1 MRADGGPDD
10 APDDRD
16 LRVIR
21 ICDHGGVT
29 DRLASLDASFLY
41 MEDATTP
48 MHVGTVL
55 VFEPAHGSAGSDG
68 QGGLDYDE
76 IVGIIA
82 ERITTSPRY
91 RQVIRHVPGRI
102 AAPVW
107 VDDRRFD
114 ITYHVRRA
122 ALPKPGDIN
131 QLGEFVARVQ
141 SRMLDRSRPLW
152 EVYLVE
158 GLEGGRFAIITKA
171 HHALVD
177 GVNAIDIADLIVEE
191 HARTVS
197 DTTRLWRARPAP
209 SDASLVVGALIDGVR
224 RPGTAVD
231 AVRGGLDEIRS
242 ALAHVGRGL
251 GDMGSALMR
260 ASASPAPPSPLNRT
274 IGEARRF
281 VMVDTD
287 LDDYRTVRARLPKG
301 NFAEDVTTHDV
312 ILAVVTGALRI
323 WMLTRGEPVRSG
335 TTVRALV
342 PMSIDDEDDS
352 SAGRTAAAGRAG
364 GRIDACIIDLP
375 VGEPSASM
383 RLHQIAFAMR
393 QQFEGGRAVAAHR
406 LSGVAGF
413 ASPTVHSLAAR
424 AGSAMSRRFFNVSIT
439 NVPGPQEARYVGG
452 AEMVRA
458 YPVMPLA
465 KGQAL
470 AIGLVSYRGTVC
482 YGLNADRD
490 SMKDLAVIG
499 QAIPDALEELLA
511 AHSTTRRKA

>member
-1 MRADGGPDD
+1 
-10 APDDRD
+10 
-16 LRVIR
+16 
-21 ICDHGGVT
+21 VT

-48 MHVGTVL
+48 MHVGSVL
-55 VFEPAHGSAGSDG
+55 VFEPP
-68 QGGLDYDE
+68 GGADNPGVDFDE

-82 ERITTSPRY
+82 DRISTSPRY

-102 AAPVW
+102 APPVW

-114 ITYHVRRA
+114 ISYHVRRA
-122 ALPKPGDIN
+122 ALPRPGDAN
-131 QLGEFVARVQ
+131 QLGEFVGRVQ
-141 SRMLDRSRPLW
+141 SRLLDRTRPLW
-152 EVYLVE
+152 EVYVLE
-158 GLEGGRFAIITKA
+158 GLEGGRFGIVTKA

-177 GVNAIDIADLIVEE
+177 GIHAIDIADLIVEE
-191 HARTVS
+191 TATKADHGAP
-197 DTTRLWRARPAP
+197 LWRARPQP
-209 SDASLVVGALIDGVR
+209 SDASLVVGALVDGVR
-224 RPGTAVD
+224 RPQGAIE
-231 AVRGGLDEIRS
+231 ALRGGMDEIRT
-242 ALAHVGRGL
+242 ALGKVGQGL
-251 GDMGSALMR
+251 GDIGSTLMR
-260 ASASPAPPSPLNRT
+260 ASARPAPQSPLNRPV
-274 IGEARRF
+274 GEARRF
-281 VMVDTD
+281 VMVDTA
-287 LDDYRTVRARLPKG
+287 LDDYRTVRARLPRG

-312 ILAVVTGALRI
+312 ILATVTGALRI
-323 WMLTRGEPVRSG
+323 WLLTRGEPVRSG

-342 PMSIDDEDDS
+342 PMSMVEDPADDTPGATAGGVGHP
-352 SAGRTAAAGRAG
+352 AGR
-364 GRIDACIIDLP
+364 INACIIDLP

-393 QQFEGGRAVAAHR
+393 QEFEGGRAVAATR

-413 ASPTVHSLAAR
+413 ASPTIHSLAAR

-439 NVPGPQEARYVGG
+439 NVPGPQESRYVGG

-470 AIGLVSYRGTVC
+470 AIGLVSYKGAVC

-499 QAIPDALEELLA
+499 EAIPDALDELLD
-511 AHSTTRRKA
+511 AHRGARRKA

>member
-1 MRADGGPDD
+1 MRG
-10 APDDRD
+10 
-16 LRVIR
+16 
-21 ICDHGGVT
+21 ICDDGGVT
-29 DRLASLDASFLY
+29 DRLAPLDASFLY

-55 VFEPAHGSAGSDG
+55 IFEPGDRSER
-68 QGGLDYDE
+68 GGLDYEE

-82 ERITTSPRY
+82 DRISTSPRY
-91 RQVIRHVPGRI
+91 RQVIRHVPGRL

-122 ALPKPGDIN
+122 ALPKPGDAT
-131 QLGEFVARVQ
+131 QLGEFVGRVQ
-141 SRMLDRSRPLW
+141 SRLLDRTRPLW
-152 EVYLVE
+152 EVYLLE
-158 GLEGGRFAIITKA
+158 GLQGGRFAIVTKA

-177 GVNAIDIADLIVEE
+177 GINAIDIADLIVE
-191 HARTVS
+191 
-197 DTTRLWRARPAP
+197 DTATEPGQSTRMWRARPAP
-209 SDASLVVGALIDGVR
+209 SEGALVLGALLDGIR
-224 RPGTAVD
+224 RPGTAVESL
-231 AVRGGLDEIRS
+231 RGGLDDLGTVLGRVS
-242 ALAHVGRGL
+242 RGL

-260 ASASPAPPSPLNRT
+260 VSASPAPQSPLNRT

-281 VMVDTD
+281 LTVDTP
-287 LDDYRTVRARLPKG
+287 LDDYRTVRSRLPKG

-312 ILAVVTGALRI
+312 ILATVTGALRI

-342 PMSIDDEDDS
+342 PMSIDEDVDGTGGTLPGS
-352 SAGRTAAAGRAG
+352 PH

-393 QQFEGGRAVAAHR
+393 QQVEGGRAIAARR

-413 ASPTVHSLAAR
+413 GSPTIHSLAAR
-424 AGSAMSRRFFNVSIT
+424 AGSAMSRRLFNVSIT
-439 NVPGPQEARYVGG
+439 NVPGPQDARYVGG
-452 AEMVRA
+452 ARMVRA

-470 AIGLVSYRGTVC
+470 AIGLVSYQGTVC

-490 SMKDLAVIG
+490 SMADLAVIG
-499 QAIPDALEELLA
+499 EAIPDSLQELLD
-511 AHSTTRRKA
+511 AHTPTRRRI

>member
-1 MRADGGPDD
+1 M
-10 APDDRD
+10 
-16 LRVIR
+16 
-21 ICDHGGVT
+21 GGVT
-29 DRLASLDASFLY
+29 DRLGSLDASFLY

-55 VFEPAHGSAGSDG
+55 VFEPEDAGSPGRGQGDG
-68 QGGLDYDE
+68 HGGLDYDE

-107 VDDRRFD
+107 VDDPRFD

-122 ALPKPGDIN
+122 ALPKPGDMN

-141 SRMLDRSRPLW
+141 SRLLDRSRPLW

-191 HARTVS
+191 KATSVP
-197 DTTRLWRARPAP
+197 DATRLWRARPAP
-209 SDASLVVGALIDGVR
+209 SDVSLVLGALLDGVR
-224 RPGTAVD
+224 RPGNAVE
-231 AVRGGLDEIRS
+231 AIRGGLDEIRS
-242 ALAHVGRGL
+242 ALGRAGQGL

-260 ASASPAPPSPLNRT
+260 ASARPAPPSPLNRT

-342 PMSIDDEDDS
+342 PMSLDDGDEPDAARADVS
-352 SAGRTAAAGRAG
+352 SGRTG
-364 GRIDACIIDLP
+364 GRIDVCIIDLP

-424 AGSAMSRRFFNVSIT
+424 TGSAISRRFFNVSIT
-439 NVPGPQEARYVGG
+439 NVPGPQAARYVGG
-452 AEMVRA
+452 ARMVRA

-482 YGLNADRD
+482 YGLNSDRD

-499 QAIPDALEELLA
+499 EAIPDALEELLA
-511 AHSTTRRKA
+511 AHSTRRKA

>member
-1 MRADGGPDD
+1 M
-10 APDDRD
+10 
-16 LRVIR
+16 
-21 ICDHGGVT
+21 T

-48 MHVGTVL
+48 MHVGSVL
-55 VFEPAHGSAGSDG
+55 VFEPGARSEGSAKERA
-68 QGGLDYDE
+68 GLDYDE
-76 IVGIIA
+76 IIGIIA
-82 ERITTSPRY
+82 DRISTSPRY
-91 RQVIRHVPGRI
+91 RQVIRHVPGRL

-122 ALPKPGDIN
+122 ALPKPGDAR
-131 QLGEFVARVQ
+131 QLGDFVGRVQ
-141 SRMLDRSRPLW
+141 SRLLDRTRPLW
-152 EVYLVE
+152 EVYVLE
-158 GLEGGRFAIITKA
+158 GLEGGRFAIVTKA

-177 GVNAIDIADLIVEE
+177 GVNAIDIADLIVEDAATE
-191 HARTVS
+191 PGPG
-197 DTTRLWRARPAP
+197 TRLWRARPAP
-209 SDASLVVGALIDGVR
+209 SDASLVLGALADGIR
-224 RPGTAVD
+224 RPRSAVETL
-231 AVRGGLDEIRS
+231 RGGLDDIGSVLGR
-242 ALAHVGRGL
+242 VGRSL

-260 ASASPAPPSPLNRT
+260 VSASPAPQSPLNQR

-281 VMVDTD
+281 ATVDTD
-287 LDDYRTVRARLPKG
+287 LADYRTIRNRLPKG

-312 ILAVVTGALRI
+312 ILATVTGALRI
-323 WMLTRGEPVRSG
+323 WLLTRGEPVRSG

-342 PMSIDDEDDS
+342 PMSMDTDE
-352 SAGRTAAAGRAG
+352 AGDHPAGHPA

-393 QQFEGGRAVAAHR
+393 QQVEGGRAIAAQR

-413 ASPTVHSLAAR
+413 GSPTIHSLAAR
-424 AGSAMSRRFFNVSIT
+424 AGSAMSRRLFNVSIT
-439 NVPGPQEARYVGG
+439 NVPGPQDARYVGG
-452 AEMVRA
+452 AQMVSA

-470 AIGLVSYRGTVC
+470 AIGLVSYTGKVC

-490 SMKDLAVIG
+490 SMQDLSVIAE
-499 QAIPDALEELLA
+499 AIPDALEELLE
-511 AHSTTRRKA
+511 AHRATRQRA

>member
-1 MRADGGPDD
+1 M
-10 APDDRD
+10 
-16 LRVIR
+16 
-21 ICDHGGVT
+21 T

-48 MHVGTVL
+48 MHVGSVL
-55 VFEPAHGSAGSDG
+55 VFEPGRRSAGTA
-68 QGGLDYDE
+68 QEQAGLDYDE

-82 ERITTSPRY
+82 DRISTSPRY
-91 RQVIRHVPGRI
+91 RQVIRHVPGRL

-114 ITYHVRRA
+114 LTYHVRRA
-122 ALPKPGDIN
+122 ALPKPGDAQ
-131 QLGEFVARVQ
+131 QLGEFVGRVQ
-141 SRMLDRSRPLW
+141 SRLLDRTRPLW
-152 EVYLVE
+152 EVYVLE
-158 GLEGGRFAIITKA
+158 GLERGRFAIVTKA

-177 GVNAIDIADLIVEE
+177 GINAIDIADLIVE
-191 HARTVS
+191 
-197 DTTRLWRARPAP
+197 DTATEAVQGARLWRARPAP
-209 SDASLVVGALIDGVR
+209 SDTSLVLGALVDGVR
-224 RPGTAVD
+224 RPRSAVE
-231 AVRGGLDEIRS
+231 ALRGGLDDVGS
-242 ALAHVGRGL
+242 VLGKVGRSL
-251 GDMGSALMR
+251 GDMGSALLR
-260 ASASPAPPSPLNRT
+260 VSASPAPQSPLNQT
-274 IGEARRF
+274 VGEARRF

-287 LDDYRTVRARLPKG
+287 LDDYRTVRNQLPKG

-312 ILAVVTGALRI
+312 ILAAITGALRI
-323 WMLTRGEPVRSG
+323 WLLTRGEPVRSG

-342 PMSIDDEDDS
+342 PMSIDEEETGEPPTGHP
-352 SAGRTAAAGRAG
+352 A

-393 QQFEGGRAVAAHR
+393 QQFEGGRAIAAQR

-413 ASPTVHSLAAR
+413 GSPTIHSLAAR

-439 NVPGPQEARYVGG
+439 NVPGPQDARFVGG
-452 AEMVRA
+452 AQMVRA

-470 AIGLVSYRGTVC
+470 AIGLVSYKGKVC

-490 SMKDLAVIG
+490 SMQDLAVIAE
-499 QAIPDALEELLA
+499 AIPDALEELLD
-511 AHSTTRRKA
+511 AHRVTRRRV

>member
-1 MRADGGPDD
+1 
-10 APDDRD
+10 
-16 LRVIR
+16 
-21 ICDHGGVT
+21 VT

-48 MHVGTVL
+48 MHVGSVL
-55 VFEPAHGSAGSDG
+55 VFEPRGGSENGS
-68 QGGLDYDE
+68 LDYDE
-76 IVGIIA
+76 VVGIIA
-82 ERITTSPRY
+82 DRISTSPRY

-102 AAPVW
+102 APPVW

-122 ALPKPGDIN
+122 ALPRPGDAN
-131 QLGEFVARVQ
+131 QLGEFVGRVQ
-141 SRMLDRSRPLW
+141 SRLLDRTRPLW
-152 EVYLVE
+152 EVYLLE
-158 GLEGGRFAIITKA
+158 GLEGGRFAIVTKA

-177 GVNAIDIADLIVEE
+177 GVNAIDIADLIVE
-191 HARTVS
+191 
-197 DTTRLWRARPAP
+197 DTATEPGQGTRLWRARSAP
-209 SDASLVVGALIDGVR
+209 SDTSLLLGALLDGVR
-224 RPGTAVD
+224 RPGSAIE
-231 AVRGGLDEIRS
+231 AMRGGLDDVS
-242 ALAHVGRGL
+242 AALGRVGKAL

-260 ASASPAPPSPLNRT
+260 ASARPAPQSPLNRT

-287 LDDYRTVRARLPKG
+287 LDDYRTVRAQLPKG

-312 ILAVVTGALRI
+312 ILATVTGALRI

-342 PMSIDDEDDS
+342 PMSMDDEEGAD
-352 SAGRTAAAGRAG
+352 SAGHPM

-393 QQFEGGRAVAAHR
+393 QQFEGGRAVGAAR

-413 ASPTVHSLAAR
+413 GSPTIHSLAAR

-439 NVPGPQEARYVGG
+439 NVPGPQDARYVGG

-499 QAIPDALEELLA
+499 EGITDALDELLG
-511 AHSTTRRKA
+511 AHRTSRRKA

>member
-1 MRADGGPDD
+1 
-10 APDDRD
+10 
-16 LRVIR
+16 
-21 ICDHGGVT
+21 
-29 DRLASLDASFLY
+29 

-48 MHVGTVL
+48 MHVGSVL
-55 VFEPAHGSAGSDG
+55 VFEPGGGPDKH
-68 QGGLDYDE
+68 GLDYDE
-76 IVGIIA
+76 VVGIIA
-82 ERITTSPRY
+82 DRISTSPRY
-91 RQVIRHVPGRI
+91 RQVIRHVPGRL

-114 ITYHVRRA
+114 ITYHVRRS
-122 ALPKPGDIN
+122 ALPKPGDAN
-131 QLGEFVARVQ
+131 QLGDFVGRVQ
-141 SRMLDRSRPLW
+141 SRLLDHTRPLW
-152 EVYLVE
+152 EVYLLE

-177 GVNAIDIADLIVEE
+177 GINAIDIADLIVEE
-191 HARTVS
+191 TATEPGQG
-197 DTTRLWRARPAP
+197 TRLWRARPGP
-209 SDASLVVGALIDGVR
+209 SDTSLVLGALLDGIR

-231 AVRGGLDEIRS
+231 SVRGGLDDLGS
-242 ALAHVGRGL
+242 ALGRVGKGL
-251 GDMGSALMR
+251 GDLGAALMR
-260 ASASPAPPSPLNRT
+260 VSARPAPQSPLNQT

-287 LDDYRTVRARLPKG
+287 LDDYRTVRTQLPRG

-312 ILAVVTGALRI
+312 ILATVTGALRI

-342 PMSIDDEDDS
+342 PMSIEDEDSGDTPGG
-352 SAGRTAAAGRAG
+352 AGPPT
-364 GRIDACIIDLP
+364 GRIDVCIIDLP

-393 QQFEGGRAVAAHR
+393 QQFEGGRAIAAQR

-413 ASPTVHSLAAR
+413 GSPTIHSLAAR
-424 AGSAMSRRFFNVSIT
+424 AGSAMSRRLFNVSIT
-439 NVPGPQEARYVGG
+439 NVPGPQDARYVGG
-452 AEMVRA
+452 AQMVRA

-470 AIGLVSYRGTVC
+470 AIGLVSYKGTVC

-490 SMKDLAVIG
+490 SMPDLAVIG
-499 QAIPDALEELLA
+499 EAIPDALEELLEA
-511 AHSTTRRKA
+511 NRPTRRKA